1 MDAISIFS
9 ILILIFSVIIHEVS
23 HGYAAYLLGD
33 ETAKDSNRLSLNP
46 LDHIDPI
53 GSVFLPLVLSMLHL
67 PVFGWAKPVPIN
79 PFNFSDKKYGPA
91 KVALAGPGSNLLFAF
106 IFGLLLRFLPLSPG
120 LGVAFSIAVLIN
132 LMLAIFNL
140 IPIPP
145 LDGHH
150 ILFSLLPEKFEG
162 FKIFLLRYGN
172 IILLFLIF
180 SGLDMVYPLVIRIAQ
195 AISNGAVVYYLSL

>member
-120 LGVAFSIAVLIN
+120 LGVAFLK
-132 LMLAIFNL
+132 L
-140 IPIPP
+140 
-145 LDGHH
+145 
-150 ILFSLLPEKFEG
+150 
-162 FKIFLLRYGN
+162 
-172 IILLFLIF
+172 
-180 SGLDMVYPLVIRIAQ
+180 
-195 AISNGAVVYYLSL
+195 